1 MIKFFKNIFK
11 PATDFSKLLQEC
23 AVIIDVRSV
32 GEYQSGHID
41 GSKNIPLDRIN
52 KEIPKIKNFKK
63 PIITVCQ
70 SGARSRMARSI
81 LTAAGIE
88 TYNGGGWLSLKRKI

>member
-1 MIKFFKNIFK
+1 MIKFFKNLFK
-11 PATDFSKLLQEC
+11 PVADFSKLLKEG
-23 AVIIDVRSV
+23 AVIIDVRSP
-32 GEYQSGHID
+32 GEYDSGHIS

-52 KEIPKIKNFKK
+52 KEIQKIKNFKK

-88 TYNGGGWLSLKRKI
+88 TYNGGAWAGVKNKI

>member
-1 MIKFFKNIFK
+1 MIKFFKNLFK
-11 PATDFSKLLQEC
+11 PAADLSKLMKEG
-23 AVIIDVRSV
+23 AVIIDVRSA
-32 GEYQSGHID
+32 GEFGSGHIA

-52 KEIPKIKNFKK
+52 KEITKIKNFKK

-70 SGARSRMARSI
+70 SGARSRMAKSI

-88 TYNGGGWLSLKRKI
+88 TYNGGGWAGLKNKL

>member
-11 PATDFSKLLQEC
+11 PAANFSKLLKEG

-41 GSKNIPLDRIN
+41 GSKNIPLIRVK
-52 KEIPKIKNFKK
+52 KEVPKIKNFKK

-70 SGARSRMARSI
+70 SGARSWKARAI
-81 LTAAGIE
+81 LTSAGIE
-88 TYNGGGWLSLKRKI
+88 TYNGGAWEGLKNKI